1 MADKTG
7 SCLCGA
13 VAFEI
18 TGLLRSV
25 IACHC
30 HQCRKQTGTYMSSTA
45 VKNEQ
50 FRLTK
55 TRGLKWYRS
64 SDTGRRGFCE
74 QCGSVLFW
82 KGDGYDYI
90 AIAAGSID
98 GKLGV
103 TLEGHIF
110 CDSAGDYYQITGG
123 RFQAPGLHKEPQ
135 TSWRQLNFRS
145 WHSSISFC
153 KCADFPLLGVVSPL
167 HLGPSEANS

>member
-18 TGLLRSV
+18 TGPLRPV

-45 VKNEQ
+45 VKDEQ
-50 FRLTK
+50 FRFTE

-64 SDTGRRGFCE
+64 SDTGRRAFCE

-103 TLEGHIF
+103 TLDGHIF

-123 RFQAPGLHKEPQ
+123 RFQAAGLHKEP
-135 TSWRQLNFRS
+135 
-145 WHSSISFC
+145 
-153 KCADFPLLGVVSPL
+153 
-167 HLGPSEANS
+167 

>member
-18 TGLLRSV
+18 TGQLRPV

-45 VKNEQ
+45 VKDEQ
-50 FRLTK
+50 FRLTE

-103 TLEGHIF
+103 TLDGHIF
-110 CDSAGDYYQITGG
+110 CESAGDYYQITGG
-123 RFQAPGLHKEPQ
+123 RFQAPRLHEEP
-135 TSWRQLNFRS
+135 
-145 WHSSISFC
+145 
-153 KCADFPLLGVVSPL
+153 
-167 HLGPSEANS
+167 

>member
-18 TGLLRSV
+18 TGPLRPV

-45 VKNEQ
+45 VKDEQ
-50 FRLTK
+50 FRLTE

-74 QCGSVLFW
+74 QCGSPLLW
-82 KGDGYDYI
+82 KGEGYDYI
-90 AIAAGSID
+90 AITAGSID

-103 TLEGHIF
+103 PLDGHIF
-110 CDSAGDYYQITGG
+110 CESAGDYYQITGG
-123 RFQAPGLHKEPQ
+123 RFQAPGLHEEP
-135 TSWRQLNFRS
+135 
-145 WHSSISFC
+145 
-153 KCADFPLLGVVSPL
+153 
-167 HLGPSEANS
+167 

>member
-18 TGLLRSV
+18 VGQLRPV

-45 VKNEQ
+45 AKDEQ
-50 FRLTK
+50 FRLTE

-103 TLEGHIF
+103 TLDGHIF
-110 CDSAGDYYQITGG
+110 CESAGDYYQITGG
-123 RFQAPGLHKEPQ
+123 QISGTRTAQGALDIFATHGL
-135 TSWRQLNFRS
+135 
-145 WHSSISFC
+145 
-153 KCADFPLLGVVSPL
+153 PLLAHRLSAFSP
-167 HLGPSEANS
+167 

>member
-7 SCLCGA
+7 SCLCG

-18 TGLLRSV
+18 TGLLGPV

-30 HQCRKQTGTYMSSTA
+30 HQCRKQTGAYLMNSSGSPKHA
-45 VKNEQ
+45 AS
-50 FRLTK
+50 
-55 TRGLKWYRS
+55 KWYRS

-103 TLEGHIF
+103 TLGGATAPLRHARTFRNDRKTCRSGHAVGTAAVLAVGI
-110 CDSAGDYYQITGG
+110 DRDVT
-123 RFQAPGLHKEPQ
+123 
-135 TSWRQLNFRS
+135 
-145 WHSSISFC
+145 
-153 KCADFPLLGVVSPL
+153 
-167 HLGPSEANS
+167 

>member
-18 TGLLRSV
+18 TGPLRPV

-30 HQCRKQTGTYMSSTA
+30 HHCRKQTGTYMSSTA
-45 VKNEQ
+45 VKDVQ
-50 FRLTK
+50 FRLTE

-64 SDTGRRGFCE
+64 SDTGRREFCK
-74 QCGSVLFW
+74 QCGSPLFW

-103 TLEGHIF
+103 TLDGHIWTAPATTTR
-110 CDSAGDYYQITGG
+110 SLAGDFRHPDCTRSHKTSSLCMDFRLALSMNGG
-123 RFQAPGLHKEPQ
+123 ASGQNDG
-135 TSWRQLNFRS
+135 S
-145 WHSSISFC
+145 
-153 KCADFPLLGVVSPL
+153 
-167 HLGPSEANS
+167 

>member
-1 MADKTG
+1 MPDKTG

-18 TGLLRSV
+18 TGPLRSV

-45 VKNEQ
+45 VKDEQ
-50 FRLTK
+50 FRLTE

-64 SDTGRRGFCE
+64 SNTGRRGFCE

-103 TLEGHIF
+103 TLDGHIF

-123 RFQAPGLHKEPQ
+123 RFSGTRTPQGEINIFALHGL
-135 TSWRQLNFRS
+135 
-145 WHSSISFC
+145 
-153 KCADFPLLGVVSPL
+153 PLGAREKVSALQHPAATN
-167 HLGPSEANS
+167 GANLLCCRP

>member
-18 TGLLRSV
+18 TGPLRSV
-25 IACHC
+25 IAFVA
-30 HQCRKQTGTYMSSTA
+30 KQTGTYMSSTA
-45 VKNEQ
+45 VKDEQ
-50 FRLTK
+50 FRFTE
-55 TRGLKWYRS
+55 TRAQAIRS
-64 SDTGRRGFCE
+64 GEDSASNAVRCCSGKVTGTTTF
-74 QCGSVLFW
+74 
-82 KGDGYDYI
+82 

-123 RFQAPGLHKEPQ
+123 RFQAPGLHKEP
-135 TSWRQLNFRS
+135 
-145 WHSSISFC
+145 
-153 KCADFPLLGVVSPL
+153 
-167 HLGPSEANS
+167 